1 MKPRTVDVGFL
12 EKKDILRH
20 SIQYFRKIRKI
31 TDNVRVTVFLDGSG
45 AIRMDFLKKE
55 RRGDFY

>member
-1 MKPRTVDVGFL
+1 VGFL